1 MSSLSGEAAARGAV
15 VSRSCRVADVSYRAF
30 LAARQA
36 PRIHWADPDGL
47 ELSGVGAAATVTAAG
62 ADRFDAVRE
71 WATALYDDADHD
83 GPAVARPRLL
93 GGFAFHDDHTPEGT
107 WAGFPAAQFVL
118 PEVQLASAGDETWLT
133 VTRAGEDVDPAAV
146 DADLDAAR
154 EDVAGLPA
162 MQPSGPRPG
171 VESTTPTSDEA
182 SWREQVERAVARIDA
197 GDLQKVVL
205 ATALRAE
212 LAGDLDPRDLL
223 ERLRQSYPSCFRF
236 LVEPT
241 GDAAFLGATPERL
254 VTLRDGRVETVA
266 LAGSVGRGDT
276 PEADAELAARL
287 RDSEKLRHE
296 QRLVTDTLVDQLGA
310 FGEVTVGERSVRK
323 LSNIQHLSTPIEADV
338 GEDTHVLDVAEALHP
353 TPAVGGLPPE
363 AALEVIRETET
374 FDRGW
379 YAAPVGWFDGD
390 GDGTFAVGL
399 RSAVARDRTV
409 TMFAGNGIVADSDPS
424 EEYAEVQL
432 KYQPIL
438 DELRA

>member
-1 MSSLSGEAAARGAV
+1 
-15 VSRSCRVADVSYRAF
+15 VADVSYRAF
-30 LAARQA
+30 LAARDP

-47 ELSGVGAAATVTAAG
+47 ELSGCGAAATVTAAG
-62 ADRFDAVRE
+62 EERFEAVRE
-71 WATALYDDADHD
+71 WATALFDDRDHD

-93 GGFAFHDDHTPEGT
+93 GGFAFHDDHAPEGT
-107 WAGFPAAQFVL
+107 WPGFPAARFVL
-118 PEVQLASAGDETWLT
+118 PAVQLASAGEETWLT
-133 VTRAGEDVDPAAV
+133 VTGAGEDVDPDDVAAALE
-146 DADLDAAR
+146 DAR
-154 EDVAGLPA
+154 EHVESLPA

-182 SWREQVERAVARIDA
+182 SWCEQVERAVERIDA
-197 GDLQKVVL
+197 GDLRKVVL
-205 ATALRAE
+205 ATALRAD
-212 LAGDLDPRDLL
+212 LAGDLDARDLL

-254 VTLRDGRVETVA
+254 VSLRNGRVEAVG

-276 PEADAELAARL
+276 PEEDARLAERL
-287 RDSEKLRHE
+287 RDSEKIRHE
-296 QRLVTDTLVDQLGA
+296 QRLVTDTVADQIDE
-310 FGEVTVGERSVRK
+310 FGDVSVGERSVRK

-338 GEDTHVLDVAEALHP
+338 GADTHVLDVAEVLHP

-363 AALEVIRETET
+363 AALDVIRETET

-379 YAAPVGWFDGD
+379 YAAPVGWFDAD

-399 RSAVARDRTV
+399 RSAVARGQTA
-409 TMFAGNGIVADSDPS
+409 TMFAGNGIVADSDPA
-424 EEYAEVQL
+424 EEYDEVQL

-438 DELRA
+438 DELRR

>member
-30 LAARQA
+30 LAARDA

-47 ELSGVGAAATVTAAG
+47 ELSGVGTAATVTAAG
-62 ADRFDAVRE
+62 SDRFDAVRE
-71 WATALYDDADHD
+71 WASALFDDTNHD
-83 GPAVARPRLL
+83 GPHVARPRLL
-93 GGFAFHDDHTPEGT
+93 GGFAFHDDHSPSGT
-107 WAGFPAAQFVL
+107 WRGFPAAQFVL
-118 PEVQLASAGDETWLT
+118 PEVQLASAGEETWLT
-133 VTRAGEDVDPAAV
+133 VTRAGEDVDPTDV
-146 DADLDAAR
+146 DAALADAR
-154 EDVAGLPA
+154 EDIESLPA

-171 VESTTPTSDEA
+171 VQSTTPTSDEA
-182 SWREQVERAVARIDA
+182 SWREQVARAVERIEA
-197 GDLQKVVL
+197 GDLRKVVL
-205 ATALRAE
+205 ATALRADLE
-212 LAGDLDPRDLL
+212 ADLDPRDLL

-254 VTLRDGRVETVA
+254 VTLDDDGVETVG

-276 PEADAELAARL
+276 PEEDAELAARL

-296 QRLVTDTLVDQLGA
+296 QRLVTDTIAAKLEE
-310 FGEVTVGERSVRK
+310 FGDVTVGERSVRK
-323 LSNIQHLSTPIEADV
+323 LSNIQHLSTPITADV
-338 GEDTHVLDVAEALHP
+338 SADTHVLDVAEALHP
-353 TPAVGGLPPE
+353 TPAVGGLPPD
-363 AALEVIRETET
+363 AALDVIRETET

-379 YAAPVGWFDGD
+379 YAAPVGWVDGD

-424 EEYAEVQL
+424 EEYEEVQL

-438 DELRA
+438 DELRS

>member
-30 LAARQA
+30 LAARDA

-47 ELSGVGAAATVTAAG
+47 ELSGCGAAATVTAAG
-62 ADRFDAVRE
+62 SDRFGDVRE
-71 WATALYDDADHD
+71 WATALFDDRDHD

-93 GGFAFHDDHTPEGT
+93 GGFAFHDDHTAEGT

-118 PEVQLASAGDETWLT
+118 PEVQLASAGEETWLT
-133 VTRAGEDVDPAAV
+133 VTRAGEAVDPEAV
-146 DADLDAAR
+146 DAALDDAR
-154 EDVAGLPA
+154 EQVESLPA
-162 MQPSGPRPG
+162 MRPSGPRPG
-171 VESTTPTSDEA
+171 VEATTPTSDEA
-182 SWREQVERAVARIDA
+182 SWREQVEHAVERIEA
-197 GDLQKVVL
+197 GDLRKVVL
-205 ATALRAE
+205 ATALRAD
-212 LAGDLDPRDLL
+212 LDGDLDPRDLL

-254 VTLRDGRVETVA
+254 VTLQDGSVETVG

-276 PEADAELAARL
+276 PEADADLAAEL
-287 RDSEKLRHE
+287 RNSEKLRHE
-296 QRLVTDTLVDQLGA
+296 QRLVTDTVADSVAA
-310 FGEVTVGERSVRK
+310 FGDVSVGERSVRK

-338 GEDTHVLDVAEALHP
+338 GADTHVLDVAEALHP

-363 AALEVIRETET
+363 AALDVIRETET

-379 YAAPVGWFDGD
+379 YAAPVGWFDAD
-390 GDGTFAVGL
+390 GDGTFAVAL
-399 RSAVARDRTV
+399 RSAVARDRSV
-409 TMFAGNGIVADSDPS
+409 TMFAGNGIVADSDPG
-424 EEYAEVQL
+424 EEYEEVQL

-438 DELRA
+438 DELRR